1 MSNEVVNDKNLK
13 SLKSL
18 SKVIYVLA
26 IIGRIVTIIGAVFA
40 TLGMAVAIIC
50 LSAINIKTN
59 DGLEISF
66 GDNVVKIAEF
76 DQKSDSNNKVTIVAN
91 GEKVDIDDKDI
102 IEAIKLVDKY
112 FNEDAKEKLIWFL
125 VTTMIFT
132 LVILILSAILLRKVE
147 VLFKNI
153 AKQNTPFTKDNSGLI
168 RKIGYYMIAV
178 TIIAAMESGLSSTLI
193 GGTGISKTG
202 AGFSLMAI
210 LVIFAAA
217 RVFDYGCG
225 LEEKNQ
231 GKIDSGNI
239 NE

>member
-26 IIGRIVTIIGAVFA
+26 IIGRIVTIIGAFFV
-40 TLGMAVAIIC
+40 TLGMTIAIIC
-50 LSAINIKTN
+50 LSAVNIKTN

-76 DQKSDSNNKVTIVAN
+76 DQKSHSDNKVTIVAN

-125 VTTMIFT
+125 VITMIFT

-153 AKQNTPFTKDNSGLI
+153 AKQNTPFTRDNSGII

-178 TIIAAMESGLSSTLI
+178 TIIAAIESGLSSTLI
-193 GGTGISKTG
+193 GGTGILKTG

-210 LVIFAAA
+210 LVIFVVA

-231 GKIDSGNI
+231 GKIDSGDI